1 MPLPDEPPVISLPLM
16 RDEFDAIHAAS
27 ALTTKPLTRTR
38 CAAGAA
44 GEIVVCA
51 TDPKRY
57 RLSDL
62 PDQPVDGLPKAQ
74 FGLGDGVAAAVR
86 TEYSSIGGTPSNRVM
101 VDLKF
106 KF

>member
-1 MPLPDEPPVISLPLM
+1 MPLPDVPPVISLPLM
-16 RDEFDAIHAAS
+16 RDEFAAADLAS
-27 ALTTKPLTRTR
+27 SLVTKPLTRPR
-38 CAAGAA
+38 CAAATA

-51 TDPKRY
+51 TDPKRD

-62 PDQPVDGLPKAQ
+62 PELSVDGLPQVQ
-74 FGLGDGVAAAVR
+74 FGLTEGVAAAIR
-86 TEYSSIGGTPSNRVM
+86 TEYSAIGGTPSNRVM